1 LTGAKEPKDDT
12 LHCLAGVDLT
22 ADHIALYSPMRD
34 RYYATT
40 PGEKQLSLRLKLQ
53 PDPRQQRK
61 LALSVD
67 PEVTRAAPNRSVQP
81 VAVDVD
87 VAPAAF
93 VILAHVPEAHAK
105 VEQGVLRIKT
115 NSALLEA
122 EAATGRLLNA
132 TVHDAKHEHEATL
145 SAAPRRLEGSVAEM
159 RRIATGDRNDY
170 DPRRPMTSLG
180 AFGVC
185 ELAHLWRAWD
195 GVALAGD
202 KQGFDVWQGLLA
214 AYFLPDA
221 DGGPVVSDDGE
232 AYFIPAEPLLSDR
245 APRDEN
251 AVWLAAE
258 ALRLCR
264 EVFPA
269 ESWPCRLSR
278 ASLLYYAGDDR
289 GAQRE
294 LSHLDSATTGPLGH
308 LAAAL
313 LAGMIEP
320 TLVKRFAAGGLEKLS
335 INDFRR
341 DYSLILES
349 RSPMVESAL
358 SGLGQLGRLD
368 AAHSQAALSVLPKPL
383 ASFLGDL
390 LERERTLTN
399 APTDVVLAGLLDD
412 YWSSGLELQVRFVL
426 RWLADSAP
434 PATAKGKAK
443 TKTR

>member
-1 LTGAKEPKDDT
+1 
-12 LHCLAGVDLT
+12 
-22 ADHIALYSPMRD
+22 IA
-34 RYYATT
+34 A
-40 PGEKQLSLRLKLQ
+40 
-53 PDPRQQRK
+53 
-61 LALSVD
+61 
-67 PEVTRAAPNRSVQP
+67 
-81 VAVDVD
+81 
-87 VAPAAF
+87 
-93 VILAHVPEAHAK
+93 
-105 VEQGVLRIKT
+105 
-115 NSALLEA
+115 
-122 EAATGRLLNA
+122 
-132 TVHDAKHEHEATL
+132 
-145 SAAPRRLEGSVAEM
+145 
-159 RRIATGDRNDY
+159 GDRNDY
-170 DPRRPMTSLG
+170 DPRRPMTSLS

-185 ELAHLWRAWD
+185 ELAHLWRAWE

-221 DGGPVVSDDGE
+221 DGGPVFSDDGE
-232 AYFIPAEPLLSDR
+232 TYFIPAEPLSSDR

-258 ALRLCR
+258 ALRVCR

-278 ASLLYYAGDDR
+278 ASLLYYGGDDK

-294 LSHLDSATTGPLGH
+294 LSHIDSATAGPLGH

-335 INDFRR
+335 ITDFRR

-349 RSPMVESAL
+349 RSPVVESAL
-358 SGLGQLGRLD
+358 SGLGQLGKLD
-368 AAHSQAALSVLPKPL
+368 PAHSQAALSVLPKSL
-383 ASFLGDL
+383 GSFLGDL
-390 LERERTLTN
+390 VERERTLTN

-434 PATAKGKAK
+434 PATAKGKSK
-443 TKTR
+443 SKTR